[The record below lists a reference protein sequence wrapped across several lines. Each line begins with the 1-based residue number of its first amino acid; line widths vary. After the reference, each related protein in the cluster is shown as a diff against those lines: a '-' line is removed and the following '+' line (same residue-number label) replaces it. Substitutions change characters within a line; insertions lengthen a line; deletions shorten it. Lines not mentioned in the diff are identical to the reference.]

1 MRVTVH
7 IDGGSRGNPG
17 PAAAGV
23 VIAADGEVIYQA
35 GVFLGKA
42 TSNVAEYRG
51 LLAGL
56 EAARRLGAGEVEV
69 RSDSQLLVR
78 QMTGEYRVRNP
89 GIKPL
94 HERAVRLA
102 AAFRRCDFRHVSRE
116 NNLQADAMVNK
127 ALNLKRNISA

>member
-1 MRVTVH
+1 MRVMVY

-23 VIAADGEVIYQA
+23 VITADGEVIHQA
-35 GVFLGKA
+35 GIYLGRA

-56 EAARRLGAGEVEV
+56 EAARRLGASEAEV

-94 HERAVRLA
+94 HEKAARLA
-102 AAFRRCDFRHVSRE
+102 GMFRRCDFRHVPRQE
-116 NNLQADAMVNK
+116 NLQADELVNR
-127 ALNLKRNISA
+127 ALDLKRNVSG